1 MRIVA
6 DSSCDLTP
14 ELRKSLPITL
24 VPLTISFGEES
35 YRDDDTLDVNA
46 MLDAMLASIHPPRSA
61 CPSPQDFIDAFK
73 EQGSVFVVTM
83 TAALSGTYNSA
94 MTAKDLFMTDF
105 NDKFIHVFDS
115 KGSSAR
121 ETLIAL
127 KINELIALKFNEEA
141 IVERVNDYI
150 EQMKYIFQ
158 LGSLDAMIKNG
169 RLSKLKGF
177 VANAFGI
184 KPILKASPE
193 GEVELLENVRT
204 EKKSMQRLVDIIGE
218 QCSDFSNRILGISH
232 CDALGKAEA
241 LKVLI
246 AEKYDFKEILIVPTR
261 GLSSTYVQRG
271 GITIAF

>member
-6 DSSCDLTP
+6 DSSCDLTN
-14 ELRKSLPITL
+14 ELRAKLPIRL
-24 VPLTISFGEES
+24 VPLTISIGDQHF
-35 YRDDDTLDVNA
+35 RDDDGLNVEELLRA
-46 MLDAMLASIHPPRSA
+46 MENSRMAPKTA
-61 CPSPQDFIDAFK
+61 CPSPQEFMDAFI

-94 MTAKDLFMTDF
+94 ITAKDLFLHDMGE
-105 NDKFIHVFDS
+105 KFIHVFDS

-127 KINELIALKFNEEA
+127 KINELIESRFNEEA
-141 IVERVNDYI
+141 IVEAVESYI
-150 EQMKYIFQ
+150 QQMKFIFQ

-169 RLSKLKGF
+169 RLSKIKGF
-177 VANAFGI
+177 IANAFNI

-204 EKKSMQRLVDIIGE
+204 EKKSIQRLVEIIGE
-218 QCSDFSNRILGISH
+218 QSIDFSNRIIGISH
-232 CDALGKAEA
+232 CDALKKAEELKA
-241 LKVLI
+241 LI
-246 AEKYDFKEILIVPTR
+246 EDRYNFKEVLIVPTR
-261 GLSSTYVQRG
+261 GLSSTYMQRG